1 MRVSTCNTE
10 RKTLNT
16 APYSPTDVRTQH
28 VRSEAD
34 KILERRI
41 KELTERLKS
50 SDDRLG
56 RQQEYLNELAEAKAR
71 QQEARNKNREENVA
85 RQNRK
90 NKYRKEQLTTAQ
102 QEQEEKLAKIDEMKR
117 SMLLQSKCMKVA
129 NDMRK
134 YYLKKE
140 IEKSKGQSITIDK
153 LMDINE
159 RYGSGA
165 RIELSKDM
173 PEEEAR
179 RKIVEL
185 LGSVP
190 NAGRRQASACQS
202 SSPRVSVHRQSAP
215 RRSGQL

>member
-1 MRVSTCNTE
+1 MRMSTCNTE
-10 RKTLNT
+10 RRSLNT
-16 APYSPTDVRTQH
+16 APYSPTDVRTLH

-56 RQQEYLNELAEAKAR
+56 KQQEYLNELAEAKAR

-90 NKYRKEQLTTAQ
+90 NQYRKEQLTAAQ

-117 SMLLQSKCMKVA
+117 SMLLQSKCMKLA

-140 IEKSKGQSITIDK
+140 IEKGKGQSITIDK

-159 RYGSGA
+159 MYGSGA
-165 RIELSKDM
+165 KIELSMDM

-179 RKIVEL
+179 KKIVEL
-185 LGSVP
+185 LGSAP
-190 NAGRRQASACQS
+190 DAPGRQTSARQRDTPRASTN
-202 SSPRVSVHRQSAP
+202 RQSAP